1 MYLQYLYLS
10 KVIPHSRLIVYKKT
24 DEWQRMTT
32 SGTTS
37 DNEWQRV
44 VQRVTTNDNEWQR
57 VVQRVTTSGTKSDNE
72 WQRVTMSG
80 TTSDNEWQQVVQRVT
95 MSENRLH
102 RMTRSDNE
110 WQFCP
115 NSFFQIIWCWY
126 EPFFL
131 SLRQRL
137 LQTVVTDVFKIYV
150 NLSKRAIVIFLKLS
164 TSYLLFLIKMR
175 FFFFDEKQ
183 IFCFALQKDARL
195 SLLACFVIKQK
206 PLVKTVKTHGK
217 FL

>member
-1 MYLQYLYLS
+1 MATNDNEWYNEWQRMTTNDNEWYNEWQRMTTSDNEWYN
-10 KVIPHSRLIVYKKT
+10 K
-24 DEWQRMTT
+24 WQRMTT
-32 SGTTS
+32 SGTTNN
-37 DNEWQRV
+37 NEWQRM
-44 VQRVTTNDNEWQR
+44 
-57 VVQRVTTSGTKSDNE
+57 TTSGTKSDNE